1 MANDPR
7 PILVAGAHR
16 SGTTLTI
23 QLLGDLG
30 LWLGPNLDPNGEAV
44 YFLRRNEGLLRAAG
58 GAWDRPLPFLDW
70 AAVPGRVEAVAA
82 ALAAELPTRRRIEL
96 TGRAWWGGARPLP
109 RTRPWGF
116 KDPRLVFTLPVW
128 RRVFPAAPLILL
140 RRDGDAVA
148 RSLQRRELSD
158 GERPARELLGVAPM
172 PGPSGLAAL
181 RPRLLQPYLSSA
193 RCLELE
199 GARALWEE
207 YDGAARR
214 AAEEHDGPTL
224 VLRYEELLA
233 EPVEGARRLAE
244 FAGLRPEGR
253 ALARAAARVDPSR
266 ATGSG
271 ARALPPG

>member
-7 PILVAGAHR
+7 PILVAGVHR

-44 YFLRRNEGLLRAAG
+44 YFLRRNEALLRAAG

-70 AAVPGRVEAVAA
+70 AGVSGRVEAVAA
-82 ALAAELPTRRRIEL
+82 ELDAELRTRRRVEL
-96 TGRAWWGGARPLP
+96 TGRAWWGGARRLP

-116 KDPRLVFTLPVW
+116 KDPRLVFTLPIW
-128 RRVFPAAPLILL
+128 RRVFPASPLILL
-140 RRDGDAVA
+140 HRDGDAVA
-148 RSLQRRELSD
+148 RSLQRRELSG

-193 RCLELE
+193 RCVQLE

-207 YDGAARR
+207 YDVAARR

-224 VLRYEELLA
+224 VLRYEALLA
-233 EPVEGARRLAE
+233 EPREAARRLAD
-244 FAGLRPEGR
+244 FAGLRPEAA
-253 ALARAAARVDPSR
+253 ALARAAARVDP
-266 ATGSG
+266 
-271 ARALPPG
+271 ARARSSSEPVA